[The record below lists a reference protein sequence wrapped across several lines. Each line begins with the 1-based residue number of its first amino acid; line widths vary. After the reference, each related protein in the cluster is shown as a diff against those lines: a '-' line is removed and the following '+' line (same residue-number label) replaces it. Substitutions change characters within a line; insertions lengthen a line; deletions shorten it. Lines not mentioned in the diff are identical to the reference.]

1 MFVHLPVHAAEGFPT
16 TVEVEGIGQ
25 IGICLSKITEAEPY
39 AQVGSDVVAGIY
51 FSKYLR
57 DFFHNVAVGI
67 QVGHSFKGGLD
78 EIVVISRLLVSEQG
92 VQVETFE
99 RIDFCRS
106 SPAQGLDVV
115 Y

>member
-1 MFVHLPVHAAEGFPT
+1 MILELSGFFLAQQLGTVDSATGTLLIQEVHNRSSQGEMLVHLPVHAAEGFPT
-16 TVEVEGIGQ
+16 AVEVEGIGQ
-25 IGICLSKITEAEPY
+25 I
-39 AQVGSDVVAGIY
+39 
-51 FSKYLR
+51 
-57 DFFHNVAVGI
+57 GI